1 MDLNINVKLTCD
13 DYMVRMVDA
22 VVRSLV
28 AIDGAVAP
36 MVKAPATKPTTAPA
50 LAAQPQQ
57 AAPKAAES
65 QQTEA
70 LFPPAPV
77 VQQTP
82 APAPAPAPAAPAP
95 APVVPKAPARTYSL
109 NDLLTAAAPLMDQ
122 GKFQEL
128 SALTAKYGVKSFTDI
143 PEDQYGNV
151 AVDLRALG
159 AAL

>member
-13 DYMVRMVDA
+13 DYMVRLVDA
-22 VVRSLV
+22 VVRSLD

-36 MVKAPATKPTTAPA
+36 VVKAPETKPAIAPA
-50 LAAQPQQ
+50 PAARPQQ
-57 AAPKAAES
+57 VAPKAAS
-65 QQTEA
+65 VQQTGA
-70 LFPPAPV
+70 LFPPAPA
-77 VQQTP
+77 VQPAAAQPTP
-82 APAPAPAPAAPAP
+82 APQPAPA
-95 APVVPKAPARTYSL
+95 VPTAPARTYSL

-143 PEDQYGNV
+143 PKDQYGSV

>member
-1 MDLNINVKLTCD
+1 MDLNINIKLTCD
-13 DYMVRMVDA
+13 DYMVRLADA
-22 VVRSLV
+22 VVRSLD

-36 MVKAPATKPTTAPA
+36 VVKAPETKPTTAPA
-50 LAAQPQQ
+50 PAAQPQQ
-57 AAPKAAES
+57 AAPKAAEP
-65 QQTEA
+65 QQSGA
-70 LFPPAPV
+70 LFPPAPAPA
-77 VQQTP
+77 VQPAQP
-82 APAPAPAPAAPAP
+82 APAPQP
-95 APVVPKAPARTYSL
+95 APVVPTAPARTYSL

>member
-1 MDLNINVKLTCD
+1 MDLNINIKLTCD
-13 DYMVRMVDA
+13 DYMVRLVDT
-22 VVRSLV
+22 VVRSLD

-36 MVKAPATKPTTAPA
+36 MVKAPETKPTTAPA
-50 LAAQPQQ
+50 PAAQPQQ
-57 AAPKAAES
+57 AAPKAVDP
-65 QQTEA
+65 QQTGA
-70 LFPPAPV
+70 LFPPAPA
-77 VQQTP
+77 VQPAQQ
-82 APAPAPAPAAPAP
+82 APAPQP
-95 APVVPKAPARTYSL
+95 APVVPTAPARTYSL